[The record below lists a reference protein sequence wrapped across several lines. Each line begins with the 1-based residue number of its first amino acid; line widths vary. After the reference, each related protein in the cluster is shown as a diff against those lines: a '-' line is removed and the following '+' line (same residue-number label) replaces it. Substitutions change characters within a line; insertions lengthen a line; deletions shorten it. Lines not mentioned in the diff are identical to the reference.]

1 MKINIPRPTLYL
13 ISISFVLFLLILL
26 FSFLVLIPKGKEYRK
41 ERIEVKK
48 ARKELRKYQNFHDQ
62 TVEDLQVLQ
71 KKNRNTIVAF
81 DTVFNQ
87 GRFEKQYRSYFSS
100 LALSKLQN
108 SVKDD
113 EFVSYEVNT
122 TSQIS
127 SPKSFYEF
135 IEALNKADWIIG
147 VNFPIA
153 FKRDGELIKSSFTMK
168 IYRTDKN
175 TTKEKLKAP

>member
-1 MKINIPRPTLYL
+1 MKINIPRPSLYL
-13 ISISFVLFLLILL
+13 IVASLVLFIFVLL
-26 FSFLVLIPKGKEYRK
+26 FAFIVLIPQGKDYRK

-48 ARKELRKYQNFHDQ
+48 AEKELRKYQDFHDQ
-62 TVEDLQVLQ
+62 TVEDLQAIQ
-71 KKNRNTIVAF
+71 KNNRNTIVAF

-87 GRFEKQYRSYFSS
+87 EHFEKQYKSYFSS
-100 LALSKLQN
+100 LHLSKLQN
-108 SVKDD
+108 GVKDD

-127 SPKSFYEF
+127 SPKSFYDF
-135 IEALNKADWIIG
+135 IEALDKADWIVG

-168 IYRTDKN
+168 IYYADKN
-175 TTKEKLKAP
+175 TTVEKPKVP